1 MRPAV
6 NRGASGVRLVSLV
19 EKILVRRGY
28 QCVENRDFDRRHPTG
43 VPLYTKKHKNG
54 PGLYGTGYQ
63 VTFSFYHP
71 QSRPECNC
79 IQCRWQG
86 ISGSTDRKLPF
97 DVLSINLGDY
107 DTLIVIDGPKFLP
120 EVENWLRGESGKGK
134 LFGVFSAWEFY
145 KFAKQESLVRSSRQR
160 SWEGI
165 MVYFLSL
172 KYKVGVWYRSLRD
185 NIFNVFK

>member
-1 MRPAV
+1 MKPVV
-6 NRGASGVRLVSLV
+6 NPSANGVRLVSLV

-28 QCVENRDFDRRHPTG
+28 QCVEKRDFDRRSPTG

-71 QSRPECNC
+71 QSQPECNC

-97 DVLSINLGDY
+97 DVLSINLGEH

-120 EVENWLRGESGKGK
+120 EVESWLRGKSGKGK

-145 KFAKQESLVRSSRQR
+145 RFANQGSLVRSYRQR
-160 SWEGI
+160 SWGDI

-172 KYKVGVWYRSLRD
+172 KYKVGVWYGLLKYKII
-185 NIFNVFK
+185 NIFK